1 MLPFS
6 PRNTACL
13 PQSSSVLPCVLWM
26 LSGGLL
32 WGLYEAEE
40 PRKSLRTIR
49 IILRKEPGDYVVQS
63 HYFQVDI
70 QESEGGT
77 DLSEAT

>member
-1 MLPFS
+1 
-6 PRNTACL
+6 
-13 PQSSSVLPCVLWM
+13 M